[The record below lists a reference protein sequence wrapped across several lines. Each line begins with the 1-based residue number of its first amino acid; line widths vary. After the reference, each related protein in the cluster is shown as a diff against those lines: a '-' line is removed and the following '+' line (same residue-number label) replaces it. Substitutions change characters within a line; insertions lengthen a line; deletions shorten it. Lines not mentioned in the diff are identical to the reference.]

1 MEFLEAVP
9 VCRGWRD
16 QFFAGAAEYRF
27 LVWAADDDGFFSG
40 GCGDCAAQADLGR
53 PGGRLGVYRMYYDVY
68 WRDPVVLHGHYGAVY
83 FQDLYGSQETAA
95 LYCGTEQ
102 SEPRS

>member
-1 MEFLEAVP
+1 MEFLEAIS

-16 QFFAGAAEYRF
+16 QFFAGAAEYCF

-40 GCGDCAAQADLGR
+40 SYGDCAAQADMGR
-53 PGGRLGVYRMYYDVY
+53 SGGRLGFHCMHYDVY
-68 WRDPVVLHGHYGAVY
+68 WWDPVVLHGYYGAVY
-83 FQDLYGSQETAA
+83 FENLYGSQEAAA

-102 SEPRS
+102 SES